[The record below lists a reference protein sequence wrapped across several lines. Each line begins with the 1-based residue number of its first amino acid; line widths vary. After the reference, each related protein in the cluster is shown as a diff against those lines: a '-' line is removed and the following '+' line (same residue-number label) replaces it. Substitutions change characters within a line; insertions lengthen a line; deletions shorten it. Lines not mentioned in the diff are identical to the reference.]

1 MRKIIASLSALA
13 LALGLVAYSALPA
26 NAADNSKHITVTGV
40 GTSTVTPD
48 AVRFFASVSVVAKSN
63 KEALAS
69 ASKSATAVRGA
80 LRDNGIA
87 TKDIKTSSLT
97 VYPEYNY
104 TQDRGQELLGYR
116 ATQSFT
122 VVIRKADN
130 AGVVIDAAV
139 SAGGDPLQ
147 VNGIA
152 PFLLNG
158 AAATE
163 KAREAAVADARARA
177 NSYAKYLGA
186 SLGRVISLTE
196 VNAPVYNFPIM
207 AKGAAAEDATQID
220 LGETEVTV
228 TVTVRWGLN

>member
-1 MRKIIASLSALA
+1 MRKIIASVSALA
-13 LALGLVAYSALPA
+13 LALVAYSALPA
-26 NAADNSKHITVTGV
+26 NASESSKHITVSGV

-69 ASKSATAVRGA
+69 ASKSATAVRGS

-104 TQDRGQELLGYR
+104 SQDKGQELLGYR

-130 AGVVIDAAV
+130 AGVVIDAVVA
-139 SAGGDPLQ
+139 AGGDALQ
-147 VNGIA
+147 INGVA

-163 KAREAAVADARARA
+163 KAREAAVADAKARA
-177 NSYAKYLGA
+177 NSYAKYLGV

-196 VNAPVYNFPIM
+196 VNAPVYNFPVM

-228 TVTVRWGLN
+228 TVTVRWGIN

>member
-1 MRKIIASLSALA
+1 MRKIIASVSALA
-13 LALGLVAYSALPA
+13 LALVAYSALPA
-26 NAADNSKHITVTGV
+26 NASESSKHITVSGV

-48 AVRFFASVSVVAKSN
+48 AVRFFASVSVIAKSN

-69 ASKSATAVRGA
+69 ASKSATAVRGS

-104 TQDRGQELLGYR
+104 SQDKGQELLGYR

-130 AGVVIDAAV
+130 AGSVIDAVVA
-139 SAGGDPLQ
+139 AGGDALQ
-147 VNGIA
+147 INGVV

-163 KAREAAVADARARA
+163 KAR
-177 NSYAKYLGA
+177 
-186 SLGRVISLTE
+186 VITYRIRS
-196 VNAPVYNFPIM
+196 
-207 AKGAAAEDATQID
+207 
-220 LGETEVTV
+220 
-228 TVTVRWGLN
+228 R